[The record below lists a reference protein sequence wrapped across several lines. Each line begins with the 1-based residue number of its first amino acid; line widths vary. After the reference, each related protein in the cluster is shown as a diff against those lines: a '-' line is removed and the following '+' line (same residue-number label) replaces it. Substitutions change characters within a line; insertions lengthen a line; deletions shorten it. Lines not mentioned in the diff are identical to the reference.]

1 MTGNFFFYHN
11 KSLITE
17 TVQEHFPIDGSL
29 WIVLYIRDWNILKIC
44 AHKDMLDFTKHVFK
58 L

>member
-1 MTGNFFFYHN
+1 MLNDTTKLDPTNDWLFFFYHN

-29 WIVLYIRDWNILKIC
+29 
-44 AHKDMLDFTKHVFK
+44 
-58 L
+58 